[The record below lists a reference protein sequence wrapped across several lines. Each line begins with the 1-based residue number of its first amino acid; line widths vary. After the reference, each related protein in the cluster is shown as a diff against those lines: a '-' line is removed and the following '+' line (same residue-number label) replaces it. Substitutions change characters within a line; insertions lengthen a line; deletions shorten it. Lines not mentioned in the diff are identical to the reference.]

1 MAKPKAQVRMH
12 LLEIPLSRFRLL
24 VPSATVAEVVTM
36 SPLIR
41 IPRVP
46 SWVIGV
52 LGWRGRAVSVISFE
66 ALLMNTAPEPAP
78 RTKMVVFYPLPG
90 RSDTEFFAMV
100 SIREPQPRVIV
111 DADEVIPNPAG
122 AVESPYVAS
131 TVKLGDSTLL
141 IPDFD
146 ALRAAFYPAPQ

>member
-1 MAKPKAQVRMH
+1 MADPKAQTRMH
-12 LLEIPLSRFRLL
+12 LLEIPLSRFQLL

-36 SPLIR
+36 SPLLR

-46 SWVIGV
+46 PWVLGV
-52 LGWRGRAVSVISFE
+52 LGWRGRAVPVISFE
-66 ALLMNTAPEPAP
+66 ALLLSAAPEPAA

-90 RSDTEFFAMV
+90 RSDTEFFAMLSV
-100 SIREPQPRVIV
+100 REPQPRVIV
-111 DADEVIPNPAG
+111 DADDVVANPAG

-146 ALRAAFYPAPQ
+146 ALKAAFYPK